1 MTSKKRVLL
10 VLYVVVLLVYPLSV
24 QAAGKKGIL
33 IHNSIYGSTV
43 ETAYWV
49 RALIGYENYLEVKAL
64 PQVVTL
70 KPYDYI
76 IIGSLTRDEKPTANI
91 YEFIKNNIDD
101 LSKKQVCYYLTCGDT
116 DETMILNIPGK
127 EAHLIGGR
135 NYLLDLLNKFSAIQP
150 VVIGGFG
157 GREVLTT
164 LNRFDAMRVW
174 LVGKLAKEGAAWEG
188 LDIWE
193 SLVPARVEAF
203 ANEVRSKI
211 LGLGPAQNAAQWR
224 IFWESLQPGSVMD
237 PAKKKYTPRVYT
249 EHKTLGKMIYVR
261 TRRPGNLDDGMNF
274 IKKWADEK
282 SFDLTEKVKTFYN
295 IYYHATKKYGDKDMT
310 VHIVAATL
318 PEDPGYVHF
327 SLRNYDKQ
335 EKRQAIEEEII
346 LFKKQIEGGI

>member
-1 MTSKKRVLL
+1 MTAKRMLL
-10 VLYVVVLLVYPLSV
+10 RVLYVVVLVACPLYA
-24 QAAGKKGIL
+24 QAAAKRGLL

-91 YEFIKNNIDD
+91 YEFLKNNADE
-101 LSKKQVCYYLTCGDT
+101 LSQKQVCYYLTCGDT
-116 DETMILNIPGK
+116 DETMVLNIPGK

-135 NYLLDLLNKFSAIQP
+135 NYLLDVLNKFPAIQP

-157 GREVLTT
+157 GRQVLTS

-193 SLVPARVEAF
+193 SLVPERVEAF

-211 LGLGPAQNAAQWR
+211 LGLGPAQNPEQWR
-224 IFWESLQPGSVMD
+224 LFWESLQPGSITD
-237 PAKKKYTPRVYT
+237 PSKKKYAPRAYT
-249 EHKTLGKMIYVR
+249 EHKTSAKIVYVR
-261 TRRPGNLDDGMNF
+261 TRMPGSLNDGTGR
-274 IKKWADEK
+274 IQKWAEEK
-282 SFDLTEKVKTFYN
+282 GFTLTEKVKTFYN
-295 IYYHATKKYGDKDMT
+295 AYYHATKKREGQDMT

-318 PEDPGYVHF
+318 PEDPGNVHF

-335 EKRQAIEEEII
+335 EKRQAIEEEIVS
-346 LFKKQIEGGI
+346 FKKKIESGM

>member
-1 MTSKKRVLL
+1 MTHTPWMAAKKQNPADRGITRSAWQGKRQQEREARHRVFSKTAERGFAMTSKKIVLL
-10 VLYVVVLLVYPLSV
+10 VLCLVVLLISPLSV
-24 QAAGKKGIL
+24 QAEGKKGLL

-91 YEFIKNNIDD
+91 YEFIKNNADE
-101 LSKKQVCYYLTCGDT
+101 LSKKKVCYYLTCGDT
-116 DETMILNIPGK
+116 DETMVLNIPGK

-135 NYLLDLLNKFSAIQP
+135 NYLIDVINKFPAIRP

-157 GREVLTT
+157 GRQVLTS
-164 LNRFDAMRVW
+164 LNQFDSMRVW

-224 IFWESLQPGSVMD
+224 IFWESLQPGSVVD
-237 PAKKKYTPRVYT
+237 PAKKKYVPRAYA
-249 EHKTLGKMIYVR
+249 EHKSSAKIIYVR
-261 TRRPGNLDDGMNF
+261 TRRPGNLEDGMNL

-282 SFDLTEKVKTFYN
+282 GCTLTEKVKTFGS
-295 IYYHATKKYGDKDMT
+295 TS
-310 VHIVAATL
+310 V
-318 PEDPGYVHF
+318 
-327 SLRNYDKQ
+327 
-335 EKRQAIEEEII
+335 
-346 LFKKQIEGGI
+346 